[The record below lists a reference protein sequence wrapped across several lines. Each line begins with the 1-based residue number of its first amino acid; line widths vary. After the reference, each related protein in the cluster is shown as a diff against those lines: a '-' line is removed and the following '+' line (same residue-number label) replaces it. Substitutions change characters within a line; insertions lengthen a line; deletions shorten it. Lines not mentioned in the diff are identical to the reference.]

1 MDYKALS
8 YFYEVARQNSFTKA
22 AEVLD
27 VAQPAVS
34 MAIKRLEQQ
43 LQLTLFHR
51 RDRQIALTTE
61 GQKLFAQAEKI
72 IQAMADAELEMEE
85 LRGLQRGVVQ
95 LGTPSMLGSY
105 YFPPLIMA
113 FKHKYP
119 NLSLSVYEGGAWQL
133 QQMLERGELDL
144 AVIESGEISEDIESR
159 PILREEMRVVVPVD
173 HPFASRTS
181 VSPEE
186 FLQQEL
192 VIFRPGYFHRR
203 VLDQMAEEAG
213 IQPEISFETNLLPLI
228 RSIVKHG
235 YGISTLLNM
244 AVEDDP
250 ELVTISFDPP
260 IILDLCLAWRKDGYL
275 SKANRAFVDFML
287 ENVRL

>member
-8 YFYEVARQNSFTKA
+8 YFHEVARLQSFTRA
-22 AEVLD
+22 AESLD

-51 RDRQIALTTE
+51 RDRQISLTDE
-61 GQKLFAQAEKI
+61 GQRLFKQAHRI
-72 IQAMADAELEMEE
+72 IQAMTDADLEMEE

-105 YFPPLIMA
+105 YFPPMIMA

-119 NLSLSVYEGGAWQL
+119 NLNLSVHEGGAWQL
-133 QQMLERGELDL
+133 QQLLEKGELDL
-144 AVIESGEISEDIESR
+144 AVIESGEVSENIESV
-159 PILREEMRVVVPVD
+159 PILREEMRVVVPQD
-173 HPFASRTS
+173 HPFASRES

-203 VLDQMAEEAG
+203 VLDQMAENAG
-213 IQPEISFETNLLPLI
+213 IQPAISFETNLLPLI
-228 RSIVKHG
+228 RSIVKQG
-235 YGISTLLNM
+235 FGISTLLNM
-244 AVEDDP
+244 AVENDP
-250 ELVTISFDPP
+250 ELVTVSFDPP
-260 IILDLCLAWRKDGYL
+260 IELDLCLAWRKDGYL
-275 SKANRAFVDFML
+275 SKANQAFVEFIL